1 VAEAKTKRTD
11 QSVSDFIDGLAD
23 ESRRRDCAA
32 LARLMAKAAGAKG
45 AMYGSNIVGFGS
57 YQMEYA
63 SGRTGDWP
71 AVAFSPRKADLTLYV
86 SARTVPAQLL
96 KRLGKHKVSGSC
108 LHIKRLSDVD
118 LDVLAMLV
126 SASVKAT
133 KKKGGP
139 AAPTS
144 TR

>member
-11 QSVSDFIDGLAD
+11 QSVSDFIEGLAD
-23 ESRRRDCAA
+23 ESRRRDCTA

-45 AMYGSNIVGFGS
+45 AMYGPSIVGFGT
-57 YQMEYA
+57 QTITYA
-63 SGRTGDWP
+63 GGRTGDWP

-86 SARTVPAQLL
+86 SARTAPAQLL

-118 LDVLAMLV
+118 LDVLATLV
-126 SASVKAT
+126 SSSVKAT
-133 KKKGGP
+133 KKKRG
-139 AAPTS
+139 
-144 TR
+144 